1 MYALVEI
8 KGKQYKAEEGAV
20 IKVSKIDAEAGKTV
34 EFESVLVVRAD
45 DKISFGGPYVKGA
58 KVTAEL
64 VSHGKEDKITV
75 FKYKRHKDYRRKQGH
90 RQEFTMLRVK
100 SIKA

>member
-20 IKVSKIDAEAGKTV
+20 LKVSKIDAEAGKTV
-34 EFESVLVVRAD
+34 EFESVLVVRSD
-45 DKISFGGPYVKGA
+45 DKISFGGPFVKGA